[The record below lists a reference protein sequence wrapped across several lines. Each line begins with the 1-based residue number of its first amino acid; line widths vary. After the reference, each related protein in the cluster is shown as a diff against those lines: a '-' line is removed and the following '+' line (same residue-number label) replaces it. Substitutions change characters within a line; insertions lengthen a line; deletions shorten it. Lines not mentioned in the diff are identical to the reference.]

1 MFPCNLSKSFIYRF
15 MANSISLFLL
25 LPLNA
30 AVYLIF
36 CCKEL
41 GIRSVYLGKL
51 LIYPSLCEIL
61 QELNE
66 NYLKMTSLVRHIALF
81 FDIKHQMWFGDIFTI
96 TAENL
101 YIIL

>member
-1 MFPCNLSKSFIYRF
+1 

-25 LPLNA
+25 LPLNE

-61 QELNE
+61 QELKK
-66 NYLKMTSLVRHIALF
+66 NYLKMTPIVRHITLF
-81 FDIKHQMWFGDIFTI
+81 FDTKHQTWLRIFSQLSPKI
-96 TAENL
+96 
-101 YIIL
+101 YISYYEKH

>member
-1 MFPCNLSKSFIYRF
+1 

-25 LPLNA
+25 LPLNE

-61 QELNE
+61 QELKK
-66 NYLKMTSLVRHIALF
+66 NYLKMTPIVRHIALF
-81 FDIKHQMWFGDIFTI
+81 FDIKHQLWFGDIFTI
-96 TAENL
+96 ITKNL

>member
-1 MFPCNLSKSFIYRF
+1 

-25 LPLNA
+25 LPLNE

-61 QELNE
+61 QELKK
-66 NYLKMTSLVRHIALF
+66 NYLKMTSIVRHITLF
-81 FDIKHQMWFGDIFTI
+81 FDIKHQTWFEDIFTI
-96 TAENL
+96 ITKNL